1 MLCQNCKENEANV
14 KYTQIING
22 VKKEM
27 NLCEDCARKL
37 GIEELNFN
45 IPISF
50 SSFFGDFLNEY
61 DNSDFIP
68 MLAKP
73 NELQCSQCNMTYDEF
88 MNTGKFGCANC
99 YNTFAERIDPV
110 LNRLH
115 GSTKYMGRKSKI
127 SNNILKKAENKGES
141 KETGNND
148 NLRNLKTQLKIAIK
162 EERYEDAAK
171 LRDEIKKIEEK

>member
-27 NLCEDCARKL
+27 NLCEECAKKL
-37 GIEELNFN
+37 GIEEINFN

-61 DNSDFIP
+61 NNSDFIP
-68 MLAKP
+68 MLSRP
-73 NELQCSQCNMTYDEF
+73 TELQCSQCNMTYDEF

-99 YNTFAERIDPV
+99 YNTFADKIDPV

-115 GSTKYMGRKSKI
+115 GSTKYIGRKAKV
-127 SNNILKKAENKGES
+127 SNNVLKKADNKHQV
-141 KETGNND
+141 KEKDNND
-148 NLRNLKTQLKIAIK
+148 NLKNLKDQLRNAIK

-171 LRDEIKKIEEK
+171 LRDQIKKIEEK